1 MKDFT
6 VFESSVIGFFIGVVA
21 ATYVAFVDSTG
32 GYLGGILNWVSWH
45 PVSRML
51 LGALSI
57 TENNFLTAGFIFT
70 VVVFSCY
77 GLIAGIIIKKNKKAK
92 YVIIGVAALFAV
104 GIFFQQVEGSAQ
116 ISATEGAA
124 ETAAEMAAA
133 GALYP
138 TIETPVR
145 PVHPANQILE
155 QYFGNEVVG
164 DLNGDGKNDVAFILS
179 RDDKVRGTLYY
190 LSTALAVDNGHVG
203 TNLIYLGEKI
213 DLESIS
219 IDHGIIGVSYFD
231 RSSNASSTVYAKI
244 TNGKLESVKA
254 VDAGKPVK

>member
-6 VFESSVIGFFIGVVA
+6 IFESSIIGFFIGVVA
-21 ATYVAFVDSTG
+21 ATYAAFVDSTG
-32 GYLGGILNWVSWH
+32 GYLGGILNWVSLH

-51 LGALSI
+51 SGAFSI
-57 TENNFLTAGFIFT
+57 AENNFLTASFIFI

-92 YVIIGVAALFAV
+92 YIVIGVVALFAV
-104 GIFFQQVEGSAQ
+104 GVLFQQVNGSAQ
-116 ISATEGAA
+116 MPTMEP
-124 ETAAEMAAA
+124 AAEMAAA
-133 GALYP
+133 DGALYP
-138 TIETPVR
+138 TVETPVR
-145 PVHPANQILE
+145 PVHPAVQTPE

-179 RDDKVRGTLYY
+179 RDDKARGTLYY
-190 LSTALAVDNGHVG
+190 LSTALTVDNGHQG

-254 VDAGKPVK
+254 VDAGKPMK